1 MITLEDA
8 IDIHVHAGP
17 ELFARLGDAVDF
29 ATAARDAGMAG
40 LVFKAHHESTVTR
53 AYFTSLQVPGID
65 LYGGVVLNDFI
76 GGVNPTAVAAALHQ
90 GARIVWGP
98 TMHAKHHVEVLGK
111 GTYGVGHM
119 TLAPE
124 LASAGISVLD
134 EDGRLLD
141 VMDQIIQLAKRFDA
155 TIATGHLGPDD
166 VRALV
171 LACERAG
178 VRCLLTHVFFL
189 DKSQEFLLD
198 MAGHGA
204 LFEVSA
210 SVAFPLEHFLLR
222 HCGGGMQL
230 EAVASLVSS
239 VGADRVV
246 ISSNCGQIHNAAPVE
261 ALRSFLNAVKAVGVS
276 EDDIATMIRST
287 PRRILGLSGDPAS
300 DGSSRPDR
308 VATRGR

>member
-1 MITLEDA
+1 MITLEGA

-17 ELFARLGDAVDF
+17 ELFARIGDAVDF
-29 ATAARDAGMAG
+29 ATAARAAGMAG

-53 AYFTSLQVPGID
+53 AYYTSLQVPGID
-65 LYGGVVLNDFI
+65 LYGGVVLNAFI

-98 TMHAKHHVEVLGK
+98 TMHADHHVEVLGK

-124 LASAGISVLD
+124 LASPGIGVIGD
-134 EDGRLLD
+134 DGELLPE
-141 VMDQIIQLAKRFDA
+141 MEEIIRLAKRFNA

-171 LACERAG
+171 LGCEREG

-189 DKSQEFLLD
+189 DKSEDFLLE
-198 MAGHGA
+198 MAAHDA

-210 SVAFPLEHFLLR
+210 SVAFPLEHFMLR
-222 HCGGGMQL
+222 ERGGGMRL
-230 EAVASLVSS
+230 EWVASLVSA

-246 ISSNCGQIHNAAPVE
+246 ISTDCGQIHNAAPVE
-261 ALRSFLNAVKAVGVS
+261 ALRSFLHAVKAVGVS
-276 EDDIATMIRST
+276 EDDIYTMIRDT
-287 PRRILGLSGDPAS
+287 PRKVLAIA
-300 DGSSRPDR
+300 DR
-308 VATRGR
+308 ATA